1 MSWWLFLHA
10 SDIATKEENT
20 ISASAVLE
28 WKKTQNVGELKGYI
42 VLYKSSQFSTYWN
55 VVQTNDTQVSLK
67 NIQPRTEYTVRVLL
81 LSEVTYMSQTFILE
95 TGVGKFPLKFEQFR
109 RSWSRSDFNLH
120 AAIRENISW
129 PIAMLET
136 KIQRLVRGLPR
147 TRYHLQTKIITFMIV
162 IVEKQKYFKS
172 LHFFLLQQNYW
183 KEKTVTGKEK

>member
-42 VLYKSSQFSTYWN
+42 VMYKSSQFSTYWN
-55 VVQTNDTQVSLK
+55 VIRTNDTQVSLK

-81 LSEVTYMSQTFILE
+81 LSEVTYMSQTFTLE
-95 TGVGKFPLKFEQFR
+95 TGVGKFPLDVNSSGDLDQ
-109 RSWSRSDFNLH
+109 DLTLICPT
-120 AAIRENISW
+120 AIRENISW
-129 PIAMLET
+129 HIAMLEI
-136 KIQRLVRGLPR
+136 KIQRLVRGLPP
-147 TRYHLQTKIITFMIV
+147 TRYHLQTQIITFMIV
-162 IVEKQKYFKS
+162 IVVTQKNFKS